1 MLMMNQKNMKKNLS
15 GNQTVNWL
23 SKIRKDINQ
32 IVYAIDY
39 YEKELTD
46 ARIQTGLRGSVEKHS
61 RDMPGVVEQRF
72 GQLQEIESILEFLN
86 IELRRMRSE
95 KFRKFLEHYNRQLTS
110 RDAEKYVDGDPDVVN
125 QQHLINEFALLRNK
139 YIGLSK
145 ALDAKQFQI
154 NNIVKLRAAGLED
167 VSLQCNRRC
176 DQALL
181 YIANTERVAKS

>member
-1 MLMMNQKNMKKNLS
+1 
-15 GNQTVNWL
+15 
-23 SKIRKDINQ
+23 
-32 IVYAIDY
+32 
-39 YEKELTD
+39 
-46 ARIQTGLRGSVEKHS
+46 
-61 RDMPGVVEQRF
+61 MPGVVEQRF

-145 ALDAKQFQI
+145 ALDANQFQI

-167 VSLQCNRRC
+167 VSL
-176 DQALL
+176 
-181 YIANTERVAKS
+181 